1 MNSLSLAKDKLV
13 LSTLQ
18 YKSKINADNIN
29 NHKDADSTTNK
40 NPIRTRKLLQKA
52 FLQMEEAQE
61 NYANQLSSVDRFCE
75 ENSIE
80 VQNQLQE
87 KAFLNN
93 FISFV
98 SLFLADILVE
108 VGRRKRLFSIK
119 SSLKVKEIS
128 LNSMDICGGMLESE
142 IKGERENYSTKF
154 NPSLDMS
161 FGALSSSDMLSCMM
175 KWALDGSEDVNT
187 FNIDKLK
194 IMKAIKRMSKL
205 VSNSKTA

>member
-1 MNSLSLAKDKLV
+1 
-13 LSTLQ
+13 
-18 YKSKINADNIN
+18 
-29 NHKDADSTTNK
+29 
-40 NPIRTRKLLQKA
+40 LLQKA
-52 FLQMEEAQE
+52 FLQLEEAQE

-205 VSNSKTA
+205 VSNTKTV